1 MFLCFPSFGKDEI
14 RKSKSFLSRRTTAY
28 NLKFKVKIMKKALFT
43 VSLTAALSLS
53 TALGWSNNVSF
64 ASKPWIQVSPVA
76 QGKRSF
82 SHFLALGTNEN
93 LKAYHLGLRS
103 IFPSY
108 HIPSA
113 EDLLNSIRSHHQFIG
128 LMSQEKALNRF
139 KAKMDTSY
147 VIFEEENHT
156 GHFHMIHSGGLRH
169 FTVNAMEIPGIDN
182 GSHLCYASLGHFLRS
197 TLDA

>member
-103 IFPSY
+103 IFPNY
-108 HIPSA
+108 YIPSA
-113 EDLLNSIRSHHQFIG
+113 EDLLSSIRSHSQFIG
-128 LMSQEKALNRF
+128 LMSQTEGQQQFQERKSPYL
-139 KAKMDTSY
+139 
-147 VIFEEENHT
+147 IFEEKDNVP
-156 GHFHMIHSGGLRH
+156 GHFYIAHPGGLRH
-169 FTVNAMEIPGIDN
+169 FTVNNKTLAGIDN
-182 GSHLCYASLGHFLRS
+182 GMNSCFPKLNHFVQS
-197 TLDA
+197 TLLL

>member
-1 MFLCFPSFGKDEI
+1 
-14 RKSKSFLSRRTTAY
+14 
-28 NLKFKVKIMKKALFT
+28 MKKALFT

-139 KAKMDTSY
+139 KVKMDASY

-156 GHFHMIHSGGLRH
+156 GHFYMIHSGGSRH
-169 FTVNAMEIPGIDN
+169 FTISNRQLAGIDN
-182 GSHLCYASLGHFLRS
+182 GGNIRFPNLSHFVQS
-197 TLDA
+197 TLFL